1 MLELFKVVILGIVEG
16 ITEWLP
22 ISSTGHMLL
31 FDLFLKLKSPDDFK
45 AMFFVVIQ
53 LGAILAV
60 VMVYWSQLWPW
71 KRAENGQITTSRSTL
86 RLWGKVLVA
95 TLPAAVV
102 GFALDDFIDAHMHK
116 PVIIALALIIF
127 GIWFILIED
136 WNKKRRPAIR
146 KLSQITYRDALL
158 IGAFQML
165 ALVPGVSRSGATII
179 GMLVMGV
186 SRGLAARF
194 SFFMSIPVMFG
205 ASFLKLVKFG
215 FHFTGFQ
222 VVELFIGMVVAF
234 VVSVLV
240 IKFLMEYIKKH
251 DFKVFGWYR
260 IALGILVLLVFGL
273 RAIF

>member
-31 FDLFLKLKSPDDFK
+31 FDLFLKLKAPDDFK
-45 AMFFVVIQ
+45 TMFFVVIQ

-71 KRAENGQITTSRSTL
+71 KRAENGQITTSRSTI

-116 PVIIALALIIF
+116 SVIIALALIIF

>member
-45 AMFFVVIQ
+45 TMFFVVIQ

>member
-31 FDLFLKLKSPDDFK
+31 VDLFLKLKAPEEFK
-45 AMFFVVIQ
+45 TMFFVVIQ
-53 LGAILAV
+53 LGAIMAV
-60 VMVYWSQLWPW
+60 VVIYWKQLWPW
-71 KRAENGQITTSRSTL
+71 KRAESGQIVTSRGTL
-86 RLWGKVLVA
+86 LLWAKVLAA
-95 TLPAAVV
+95 TLPAAIL
-102 GFALDDFIDAHMHK
+102 GFALDDFIDDHMHK

-127 GIWFILIED
+127 GIWFIIVED
-136 WNKKRRPAIR
+136 WNKKRQPAIR
-146 KLSQITYRDALL
+146 KLSQLTYKDALL

-179 GMLVMGV
+179 GMLVLGV

-215 FHFTGFQ
+215 FHFTAFQ
-222 VVELFIGMVVAF
+222 AVELLVGMIVAF
-234 VVSVLV
+234 FVSIIV
-240 IKFLMEYIKKH
+240 IQFLMGYIKKH

-260 IALGILVLLVFGL
+260 IALGILVLIVFGL